1 MNIVKN
7 KFVTSLSDSICI
19 SEKLESFKNI
29 IRFLILT
36 IIIIC
41 GFSFRMSAS
50 TVVDS
55 TVVQKFRISYPVN
68 DTELHEDYLENKA
81 ALRTIKMYFAN
92 SPRIDSIVI
101 YSYAS
106 PEGPY
111 SQNRDLAKERGER
124 ARKYLMEAMA
134 SVREFPDS
142 LIIIKPTAENWE
154 GLLDMVNSSYP
165 YSDKQ
170 DLVHLLTREDIS
182 NDKKK
187 ELLKKLN
194 GGRPW
199 RYIKTEI
206 LPNLRYATWVAE
218 WVYVSQT
225 LESLPEIEA
234 IQSKALAGWHEI
246 LPPIGFDKYPVQAL
260 QEGSKT
266 VLALKTNLL
275 YDALSLTNF
284 SVEVPFCKDRMS
296 VLYYHQ
302 VPWWTWG
309 QADNEYC
316 TRFLSI
322 GAEARWWFKTKDR
335 LNGHFLGAYAESG
348 KYDFEYQRSI
358 CYQGEFYSTGLS
370 YGYAMPIG
378 RHFNLEFSISAGYA
392 SIAYRGYT
400 PSEDYEILWRDPE
413 KVGRLHYFGPTKA
426 QVSLVIPIRVKTKGG
441 NGL

>member
-1 MNIVKN
+1 
-7 KFVTSLSDSICI
+7 
-19 SEKLESFKNI
+19 
-29 IRFLILT
+29 
-36 IIIIC
+36 
-41 GFSFRMSAS
+41 MSAGDS
-50 TVVDS
+50 RDS

-68 DTELHEDYLENKA
+68 ETELHEDYLDNRS
-81 ALRTIKMYFAN
+81 ALKTIRRYFAN

-111 SQNRDLAKERGER
+111 ALNRRLAKERGER
-124 ARKYLMEAMA
+124 ARRYILENMA
-134 SVREFPDS
+134 SVRDFPDS

-154 GLLDMVNSSYP
+154 GLSDMVERYYP
-165 YSDKQ
+165 YTDKQ
-170 DLVHLLTREDIS
+170 DVIGLLAAENVS
-182 NDKKK
+182 NDQKKA
-187 ELLKKLN
+187 LLKTLN

-199 RYIKTEI
+199 GYIRDQI
-206 LPNLRYATWVAE
+206 LPELRYATWVAE
-218 WVYVSQT
+218 WVYVSEGMPAVDAVRSMAVAET
-225 LESLPEIEA
+225 VCP
-234 IQSKALAGWHEI
+234 LAG
-246 LPPIGFDKYPVQAL
+246 PGRYPAQSTY
-260 QEGSKT
+260 EGRKT
-266 VLALKTNLL
+266 ILALKTNLL
-275 YDALSLTNF
+275 YDVLSLTNF
-284 SVEVPFCKDRMS
+284 SVELPFCKDRMS

-302 VPWWTWG
+302 FPWWTWG

-358 CYQGEFYSTGLS
+358 CYQGEFYSAGLS

-378 RHFNLEFSISAGYA
+378 RHLNLEFSVSAGYA

-413 KVGRLHYFGPTKA
+413 KVGRLHYLGPTKA

>member
-1 MNIVKN
+1 MI
-7 KFVTSLSDSICI
+7 
-19 SEKLESFKNI
+19 
-29 IRFLILT
+29 ILT
-36 IIIIC
+36 Y
-41 GFSFRMSAS
+41 GFSFISSAS
-50 TVVDS
+50 VRKDS
-55 TVVQKFRISYPVN
+55 TIVQKFLISYPVN
-68 DTELHEDYLENKA
+68 ETELHESYLDNKA
-81 ALRTIKMYFAN
+81 ALKTIRNYFIN

-111 SQNRDLAKERGER
+111 KLNKRLAKERGER
-124 ARKYLMEAMA
+124 ARKYLLEQM
-134 SVREFPDS
+134 SSYRDFPDS
-142 LIIIKPTAENWE
+142 LIIIKPTAENWDE
-154 GLLDMVNSSYP
+154 LKEIVYKFYP

-170 DLVHLLTREDIS
+170 DVMNLLEREDLS
-182 NDKKK
+182 NDRKK

-194 GGRPW
+194 KGRPW
-199 RYIKTEI
+199 GFIKAKI

-218 WVYVSQT
+218 WVYVPEVPESIPA
-225 LESLPEIEA
+225 LEPIKSGITTDCLQLA
-234 IQSKALAGWHEI
+234 ALAPMPE
-246 LPPIGFDKYPVQAL
+246 PVPAP
-260 QEGSKT
+260 QEGTKT
-266 VLALKTNLL
+266 ILALKTNML

-284 SVEVPFCKDRMS
+284 SVEVPFWKDRMS

-302 VPWWTWG
+302 FPWWTWG
-309 QADNEYC
+309 QANNEFC

-358 CYQGEFYSTGLS
+358 CYQGEFYSAGLS

-378 RHFNLEFSISAGYA
+378 RHLNLEFSISAGYA

-400 PSEDYEILWRDPE
+400 PSEDYEILWRDPN
-413 KVGRLHYFGPTKA
+413 KVGRIHYFGPTKA
-426 QVSLVIPIRVKTKGG
+426 QVSLVIPIRIKTKGG